1 MYQRQLSPEHRQKIS
16 NAMKGKK
23 HTDQTKQ
30 KISNAIKAKWMETT
44 PTQTTQPTE
53 PTTSTGK
60 NKSFMVP
67 DKDGKS
73 N

>member
-1 MYQRQLSPEHRQKIS
+1 MYSRSLSAEHKKKIS
-16 NAMKGKK
+16 IAMKGKK

>member
-1 MYQRQLSPEHRQKIS
+1 MYQRKLSAEHRQKIS
-16 NAMKGKK
+16 NAMKGKR

-60 NKSFMVP
+60 NKSFIVS

>member
-1 MYQRQLSPEHRQKIS
+1 MYSRKLTQAHRDKI
-16 NAMKGKK
+16 AQARRGKK